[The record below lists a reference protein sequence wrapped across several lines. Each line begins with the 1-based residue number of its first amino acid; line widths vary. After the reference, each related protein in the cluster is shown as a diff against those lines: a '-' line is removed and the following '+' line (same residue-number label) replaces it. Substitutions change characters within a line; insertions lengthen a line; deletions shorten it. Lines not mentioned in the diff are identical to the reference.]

1 MSGTKSA
8 FPTAPATKAA
18 IIVSHGQPSQP
29 DRAEAS
35 LAQLALKVASV
46 LPDWQIT
53 SATMAAKG
61 TLERRLEQLPKA
73 HLFPLFMADGWFT
86 GTALPQRL
94 IRQTTV
100 LAPLGLDPRLPE
112 MAAKVLRDE
121 IAQRGWDMATTDILV
136 AGHGGLNSRNPAKA
150 TQRFAA
156 ELQAILPLQS
166 IRAGFVEE
174 APKLDDVAG
183 SMGRQSL
190 CLPFFAAKG
199 LHVRQDIPEML
210 QQGGFQGDL
219 LDPVGLAAEIPAL
232 IARALKD
239 AQRQEKAA

>member
-1 MSGTKSA
+1 
-8 FPTAPATKAA
+8 
-18 IIVSHGQPSQP
+18 
-29 DRAEAS
+29 
-35 LAQLALKVASV
+35 LAQLALKVAAE
-46 LPDWQIT
+46 LPDWRIA

-61 TLERRLEQLPKA
+61 TLERQLEQRPEA

-100 LAPLGLDPRLPE
+100 LRPLGLDDGLPE
-112 MAAKVLRDE
+112 MAAAVLRNE
-121 IAQRGWDMATTDILV
+121 IGQRGWDVAQTDILV

-150 TQRFAA
+150 TRRFAA
-156 ELQAILPLQS
+156 GLQSLLPLRS
-166 IRAGFVEE
+166 VRAGFVEE
-174 APKLDDVAG
+174 APKLDEVAAD
-183 SMGRQSL
+183 MGRYSL

-199 LHVRQDIPEML
+199 LHVRRDIPALL

-232 IARALKD
+232 IARALRD

>member
-1 MSGTKSA
+1 M
-8 FPTAPATKAA
+8 
-18 IIVSHGQPSQP
+18 SHGQPSQP
-29 DRAEAS
+29 DRAEES
-35 LAQLALKVASV
+35 LAKLASKVAAQ
-46 LPDWQIT
+46 LPDWQIA

-61 TLERRLEQLPKA
+61 RLELALEQMPKA

-112 MAAKVLRDE
+112 MAAEILCDE
-121 IAQRGWDMATTDILV
+121 IAQRGWKMEATDVLV

-156 ELQAILPLQS
+156 DLRAILPLQS

-174 APKLDDVAG
+174 PPKLDDVAA

-199 LHVRQDIPEML
+199 LHVRRDIPEML
-210 QQGGFQGDL
+210 ELGGFQGDL
-219 LDPVGLAAEIPAL
+219 LEPVGLAAEIPAL
-232 IARALKD
+232 IARALRD